1 MKYLMKNIIVGLFIY
16 YVYLIVVII
25 YNERLINYFFFV
37 FLLNNLNKNFKF
49 LSGK

>member
-16 YVYLIVVII
+16 YVYLNVVII
-25 YNERLINYFFFV
+25 YNERLINYFFV
-37 FLLNNLNKNFKF
+37 FLLNNLNKNLKF